1 MRNCEK
7 QVFETWRGKQDEV
20 YQVKNNL
27 FCGLVLFTESFLYLV
42 VRRFQLK
49 FCLYKLLIPTLLISC
64 LFCKQKFLQCFT
76 PQYEKL
82 RNTLRCK

>member
-1 MRNCEK
+1 MKNCEK

-42 VRRFQLK
+42 VRRFQ
-49 FCLYKLLIPTLLISC
+49 Y
-64 LFCKQKFLQCFT
+64 
-76 PQYEKL
+76 
-82 RNTLRCK
+82 